1 MKPRMQDG
9 GFAYAEVLV
18 AALMVALLAMPAADA
33 IKNGIDANRVS
44 QTKAVELRCVRNQ
57 METVLA
63 EPYLNL
69 NLAAGTTNYNL
80 AADATCDIRKVEITR
95 KLFDGANLTDLA
107 INASDVQQQTAL
119 LLVRVSMKNSD
130 YVFSTVV
137 AR

>member
-1 MKPRMQDG
+1 MNGRMHDA
-9 GFAYAEVLV
+9 GFAYVEVLV

-33 IKNGIDANRVS
+33 IKNGIDGNRVS
-44 QTKAVELRCVRNQ
+44 QTKAIELRCVRNQ

-63 EPYLNL
+63 EPYLSL
-69 NLAAGTTNYNL
+69 NLAAGTNNYNL
-80 AADATCDIRKVEITR
+80 AADGTCGARTVVIAR

-107 INASDVQQQTAL
+107 TNATDVQQQTAL
-119 LLVRVSMKNSD
+119 LLVQVSMKNSD

>member
-1 MKPRMQDG
+1 MKPA
-9 GFAYAEVLV
+9 GFAYVEVMV
-18 AALMVALLAMPAADA
+18 CALMLALLAMPAADA

-44 QTKAVELRCVRNQ
+44 QAKAAELRCVRNQ

-80 AADATCDIRKVEITR
+80 PADANCGARTVVIAR
-95 KLFDGANLTDLA
+95 KLFDGANLTNLA
-107 INASDVQQQTAL
+107 TGASDEQVKTAL
-119 LLVRVSMKNSD
+119 LTVQVAMDGSD
-130 YVFSTVV
+130 YTFSTVV